1 MALVNWVL
9 SNLVS
14 VGRKSIVGHAMN
26 VAMGDVGSELISFLN
41 INEL

>member
-14 VGRKSIVGHAMN
+14 VGRKSMVGHAMN
-26 VAMGDVGSELISFLN
+26 VAMGDGGSENNLFL
-41 INEL
+41 EYK